1 MLAFPVY
8 IQKSHSEKE
17 TQAGQEGGKDNTYHF
32 ILEDGTNQEHKNTTI
47 DALPEDALTALF
59 GSLAEDDRLT

>member
-1 MLAFPVY
+1 MA
-8 IQKSHSEKE
+8 EKE
-17 TQAGQEGGKDNTYHF
+17 TQAGHGGGKDNTDHF
-32 ILEDGTNQEHKNTTI
+32 ILEDGCTNQEHRNTTI